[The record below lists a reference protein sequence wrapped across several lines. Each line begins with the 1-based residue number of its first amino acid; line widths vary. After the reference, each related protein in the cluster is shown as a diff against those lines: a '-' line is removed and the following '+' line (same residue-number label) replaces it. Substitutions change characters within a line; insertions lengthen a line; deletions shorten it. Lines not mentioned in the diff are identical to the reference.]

1 MVTFVGTQVSFADS
15 IRELIELDNAAV
27 EAYEAAIDR
36 LENITYKRKL
46 EEFRDDHN
54 RHIRELSDLLKK
66 HSESLPSMGSVKEL
80 LTKGKVIIANLVGDK
95 AVLMAMASNEVDTNT
110 AYERMNSREDKW
122 VDAIDILKKGLADE
136 KRHAAWLNNE
146 S

>member
-1 MVTFVGTQVSFADS
+1 
-15 IRELIELDNAAV
+15 
-27 EAYEAAIDR
+27 
-36 LENITYKRKL
+36 
-46 EEFRDDHN
+46 
-54 RHIRELSDLLKK
+54 
-66 HSESLPSMGSVKEL
+66 MGSVKEL